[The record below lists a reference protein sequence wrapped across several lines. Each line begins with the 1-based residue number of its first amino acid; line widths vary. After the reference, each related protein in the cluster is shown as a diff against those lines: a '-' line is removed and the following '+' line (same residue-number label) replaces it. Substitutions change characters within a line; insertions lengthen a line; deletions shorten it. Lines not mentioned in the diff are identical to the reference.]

1 MVIIRRGYM
10 LITSGSLRVKGSFKL
25 SPFSLLSLIKLSD
38 YKQSLF
44 FSKVHCANGKK
55 KSGGKK
61 HKISFIGSSGSE
73 MHSSFKFVFMI
84 FFTHVTDFA
93 EKDGLLVVHDFLNVC

>member
-1 MVIIRRGYM
+1 MVIIKRGYM

-25 SPFSLLSLIKLSD
+25 SLFSLLSLIKLSD

-55 KSGGKK
+55 NQGKK
-61 HKISFIGSSGSE
+61 NTRSVSQGALGVRCTHPSN
-73 MHSSFKFVFMI
+73 
-84 FFTHVTDFA
+84 FFS
-93 EKDGLLVVHDFLNVC
+93 